1 MGGKMYKKD
10 KDGIA
15 PREAEFCRAVARGEN
30 QSAAYRRIWQAESAK
45 AKSVHTASSRL
56 MRRAEIRLRISQLQ
70 ANMQAQFVN
79 KTVSKAIEDKEL
91 VLSKLRAII
100 NEEITVKS
108 EVIRSL
114 ELLGKTQA
122 LFSDSLVTKEAD
134 SSSDDIAGQINAILQ
149 QINQDPATET
159 EAVPDDG
166 QIH

>member
-1 MGGKMYKKD
+1 
-10 KDGIA
+10 
-15 PREAEFCRAVARGEN
+15 
-30 QSAAYRRIWQAESAK
+30 
-45 AKSVHTASSRL
+45 
-56 MRRAEIRLRISQLQ
+56 
-70 ANMQAQFVN
+70 MQAQFVN

-134 SSSDDIAGQINAILQ
+134 SSSDDIASQINAILE

-159 EAVPDDG
+159 EAAPDDG
-166 QIH
+166 RIH